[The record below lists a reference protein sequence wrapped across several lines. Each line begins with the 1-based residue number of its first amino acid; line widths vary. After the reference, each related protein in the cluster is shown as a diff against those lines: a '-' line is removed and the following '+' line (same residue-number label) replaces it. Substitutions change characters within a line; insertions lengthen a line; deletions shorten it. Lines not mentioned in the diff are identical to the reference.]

1 VCWGW
6 LLLFLAS
13 GHGSVDGKQRVMPW
27 MCLERCGFTSQ
38 QINEQLDQI
47 HKIKEILSAVSFEK
61 YNLGP
66 NSTLVTNNLTDVCDT
81 IQKDGLET
89 WPMISSYPYPPN
101 FMDWMRQLFANPQP
115 FILTCVEQGLK
126 YGYTGYNVDWEPTV
140 DATPQDSVSY
150 ANFLSLFARELHLVG
165 MKLSVD
171 SASWSPLWNYTL
183 LSQSKTDI
191 VITMDTYA
199 GAGSGWD
206 NLLDT
211 AVDEVGV
218 DKLGVGLETVDPNTN
233 APLSLEDVAYRFQQ
247 IEKKGVKEI
256 DIWSTPIPDSWIPFL
271 SQFVF
276 GLK

>member
-1 VCWGW
+1 VFFF
-6 LLLFLAS
+6 LLVKSLSL
-13 GHGSVDGKQRVMPW
+13 
-27 MCLERCGFTSQ
+27 
-38 QINEQLDQI
+38 
-47 HKIKEILSAVSFEK
+47 IK
-61 YNLGP
+61 
-66 NSTLVTNNLTDVCDT
+66 
-81 IQKDGLET
+81 
-89 WPMISSYPYPPN
+89 
-101 FMDWMRQLFANPQP
+101 
-115 FILTCVEQGLK
+115 
-126 YGYTGYNVDWEPTV
+126 GYNVDWEPTV